1 MFDINT
7 ISGEPASEYKDYPD
21 VLNYKLSNEFFVD
34 TAATTTTA
42 PTTAST
48 TAPTST
54 TSTTSTTSPTSTAT
68 TSTMTTTET
77 PIPATID
84 KKGSGFFMNTVSIV
98 MAFVIPLLFVIGLLV
113 FKTDMFV
120 FGGYNIVAVIL
131 AIFNMT
137 IFIIALMNIDA
148 MKNTY
153 NCNIINPSITSSPS
167 STPSSTPSTDIPS
180 LTLSELNLGTT
191 IETKLNLHP
200 SATLCSSS
208 LNNNTYNN
216 LSGSGGYYGYIAFG
230 IALQI
235 LQIILIGYTGMGLPI
250 IYYIFIAFTLV
261 GLFLALAV
269 DIIANRMAYKCP
281 DNVKTISQVITEN
294 KTNTAENVLTKD
306 ETKTVMDNLVAAH
319 IDDTYLICNSRTEG
333 NINFSG
339 KNINPTY
346 SGFLIVTIMLTLFT
360 FIFMT
365 IFVFLVDNIDG
376 SKLITLLQWGCM
388 SITTGIIIGMLSF
401 ISALDQSYKYP
412 ERVALGTGIGSA
424 FIPVI
429 VKIILAIVSRNPATS
444 VIQTS
449 M

>member
-7 ISGEPASEYKDYPD
+7 ISGEPASEYKDYPG

-34 TAATTTTA
+34 AAANTTATTAATTSA
-42 PTTAST
+42 
-48 TAPTST
+48 T
-54 TSTTSTTSPTSTAT
+54 TSTTE
-68 TSTMTTTET
+68 TTET
-77 PIPATID
+77 PIPSTID
-84 KKGSGFFMNTVSIV
+84 KKGSGFFMNSVSIA
-98 MAFVIPLLFVIGLLV
+98 MAFIIPLLFVIGLLV
-113 FKTDMFV
+113 FKIDMFV

-131 AIFNMT
+131 GIFNLS

-153 NCNIINPSITSSPS
+153 NCNIINPSITS
-167 STPSSTPSTDIPS
+167 TPSATPSTTLSTDIPS
-180 LTLSELNLGTT
+180 LTLSELNLGTE

-294 KTNTAENVLTKD
+294 KKNTAENVLTVD
-306 ETKTVMDNLVAAH
+306 ETKTITDNLAAAH

-388 SITTGIIIGMLSF
+388 SITAGIIIGMLSF

-424 FIPVI
+424 VIPVI
-429 VKIILAIVSRNPATS
+429 VKIVLAIISRN
-444 VIQTS
+444 QTTLVVQPTI
-449 M
+449 